1 VLRVL
6 APLMEKVGDA
16 DARASMRLLLELM
29 PPTDLDGVLTA
40 LAQRDPF
47 LGLWLAFM
55 QRYPLVVMATMGD
68 LALPHKLD
76 TTREGHARWL
86 DSNRVTVIA
95 PVLGI
100 RRGHRSGGR
109 RRHADR
115 SLPAA

>member
-1 VLRVL
+1 
-6 APLMEKVGDA
+6 
-16 DARASMRLLLELM
+16 MRLLLELM